1 LQLVHTHVLVLG
13 FVFFLIALALFKV
26 FNVHETKSFRA
37 WFVFYNVGLIFT
49 IATMVFRGLLQ
60 VNGTD
65 FNGLS
70 HMAGLGHV
78 IISVGLVWFMILL
91 KKSFK

>member
-1 LQLVHTHVLVLG
+1 ML
-13 FVFFLIALALFKV
+13 
-26 FNVHETKSFRA
+26 
-37 WFVFYNVGLIFT
+37 
-49 IATMVFRGLLQ
+49 FRGLLQ

-70 HMAGLGHV
+70 HMAGVGHV
-78 IISVGLVWFMILL
+78 IISVGLIWFMILL